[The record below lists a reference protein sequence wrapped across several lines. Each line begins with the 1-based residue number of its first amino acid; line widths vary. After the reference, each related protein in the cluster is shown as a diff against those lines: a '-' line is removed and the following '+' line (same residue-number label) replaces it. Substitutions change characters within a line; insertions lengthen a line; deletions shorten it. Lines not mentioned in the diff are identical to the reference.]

1 MSYLDI
7 LKEKAEEANS
17 ILCFGIDPVLEKMPE
32 KDIVNFYSDI
42 FNAMEGEDVSV
53 PSVKP
58 NIAFFEQYGL
68 EGLSSLKKLL
78 EDIKK
83 RDISIILDAKRG
95 DIGTTAKAYAKS
107 VFEYWQA
114 DAVTL
119 HPYLGHDS
127 ISPFL
132 EYKNKGAY
140 VLNRTSN
147 KSAVEVQ
154 DLKSDGKPVYEK
166 VSELILK
173 WHSPGLGSVIGATYP
188 KELEHLSNLFVKS
201 GKQVPLLIP
210 GVGSQGGSAEE
221 VVSILKKTNNPLW
234 LHRVNSSSG
243 ISYAY
248 LEKDTGDYA
257 GAAVKEMKRLNK
269 ILKL

>member
-107 VFEYWQA
+107 VYK
-114 DAVTL
+114 VGPNGL
-119 HPYLGHDS
+119 HEANY
-127 ISPFL
+127 
-132 EYKNKGAY
+132 
-140 VLNRTSN
+140 
-147 KSAVEVQ
+147 
-154 DLKSDGKPVYEK
+154 
-166 VSELILK
+166 ILK
-173 WHSPGLGSVIGATYP
+173 HSF
-188 KELEHLSNLFVKS
+188 FVSCHPSLTKDDMDYIV
-201 GKQVPLLIP
+201 KVF
-210 GVGSQGGSAEE
+210 E
-221 VVSILKKTNNPLW
+221 
-234 LHRVNSSSG
+234 
-243 ISYAY
+243 SY
-248 LEKDTGDYA
+248 LDEK
-257 GAAVKEMKRLNK
+257 N
-269 ILKL
+269 